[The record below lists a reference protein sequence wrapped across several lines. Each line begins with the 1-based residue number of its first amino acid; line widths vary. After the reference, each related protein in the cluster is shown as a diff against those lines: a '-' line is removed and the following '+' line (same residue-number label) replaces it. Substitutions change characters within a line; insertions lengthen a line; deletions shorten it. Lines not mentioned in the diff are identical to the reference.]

1 MDNSTAV
8 LMVIGELRDIA
19 EEKDKEVKALTAT
32 IEELIAENKKLVEQL
47 ERMKNTTEPR
57 RQVIPNVVEDI
68 SERIKNTRD
77 TLAGITG

>member
-32 IEELIAENKKLVEQL
+32 IKELTKENKDLQERL
-47 ERMKNTTEPR
+47 ERLKNTTEPK
-57 RQVIPNVVEDI
+57 RQVIDAAFP
-68 SERIKNTRD
+68 RD
-77 TLAGITG
+77 ASLAGITG